1 MVKVEIEREMCISCR
16 NCIDSC
22 PQYFEFAEDGFS
34 TLIGGQSV
42 GDNVELEIED
52 AGCTVIAE
60 ENCPVFII
68 HVYE

>member
-1 MVKVEIEREMCISCR
+1 MVKVEIEREMCISCG

-34 TLIGGQSV
+34 TLIGGHSV
-42 GDNVELEIED
+42 GDNVELEIDD

-60 ENCPVFII
+60 ENCPVSII